1 MRHNALHLGGLLL
14 CQKGGDTMPTVN
26 QLLTDIDRRFPNTFS
41 QADKIDWL
49 NEVQDEVFRE
59 AAIHEILEIDT
70 ISDVPF
76 YELRDEDEIIE
87 FEMVKVL
94 TVDNKEYEPAD
105 ITQDSR
111 SNIFYKILDYNN
123 SEAPMFGIYPT
134 PTVDG
139 KKIRIFYERRPTP
152 LSVSN
157 LNAIPDLK
165 EDYQVI
171 LKYGVWIII
180 AEAMDDIV
188 KANNYTLRYNAEMK
202 KIKQERYEKMAKYPS
217 TKDVMTKR
225 HRVSEV
231 YNV

>member
-1 MRHNALHLGGLLL
+1 
-14 CQKGGDTMPTVN
+14 MPTVS
-26 QLLTDIDRRFPNTFS
+26 QLLTDIDRRMPNTFS
-41 QADKIDWL
+41 QSDKIDWL
-49 NEVQDEVFRE
+49 NEVQTEAFRE
-59 AAIHEILEIDT
+59 MAIRDILETDT
-70 ISDVPF
+70 IANVPF
-76 YELRDEDEIIE
+76 YNLTDLDENIE
-87 FEMVKVL
+87 FEMIKAL
-94 TVDNKEYEPAD
+94 TVDNIDYEPAD
-105 ITQDSR
+105 ITQEQR
-111 SNIFYKILDYNN
+111 PNIFYKVLDYNN
-123 SEAPMFGIYPT
+123 SEEPKIGIYPT

-152 LSVSN
+152 LSASN

-171 LKYGVWIII
+171 LKYGVWIIM

-217 TKDVMTKR
+217 TKDVMTRR
-225 HRVSEV
+225 HRASEV